1 LEKGEI
7 MKWEDMPKFL
17 QWAFVE
23 AAVKK
28 NKNVQ
33 EIWPD
38 MCGGNEPKEWDIKL
52 VVNGV
57 DLPLLETIKNIE
69 SQLDR
74 MVKEQAEKMLQ
85 NKIGEVDA
93 ILTDFLDVM
102 FQHTQEEF
110 KKKLNV
116 EISKGEI
123 EDIRE

>member
-1 LEKGEI
+1 